1 MTVQRHSHYHMQA
14 ARSMQFGRNKGM
26 MARHSSQGARL
37 QAKRMAAKETARMQT
52 GGGGMK
58 VGKTS
63 KKSKQKSQGEAGGSK
78 KTGGTASEK

>member
-1 MTVQRHSHYHMQA
+1 
-14 ARSMQFGRNKGM
+14 

-37 QAKRMAAKETARMQT
+37 QASRMAAKETARMQT

-63 KKSKQKSQGEAGGSK
+63 KKSNKKRQGEAGGSK
-78 KTGGTASEK
+78 KSGGTGDK